1 MAEELKGTVKTV
13 IFTNEKT
20 AYAVFRMEIIDA
32 NESLTVTVSGHIPY
46 VGEQVLIRGC
56 RVTHPRFGMQF
67 KADTVQQ
74 VKPEKSEEIYRF
86 LASGMIKGIGAS
98 VARKIVDHFGKET
111 MEVLEKNIEQLTEVP
126 GIGKKTLAKI
136 KESYQ
141 NMGDLEELVFFLQ
154 SLGIHEKY
162 ALLIKQA
169 YGKHV
174 MEVLEQDPYR
184 MVGEILGLGFK
195 NVDKIALDKGIS
207 PEDEERII
215 QGVFYILTTVLANG
229 HTCGPVEKVCQ
240 AAAKLLGLDYDKVRE
255 TAGGAMA
262 SGEIPSATYED
273 VRYVYLPYLH
283 EAETESALRMQEML
297 EISPLSS
304 VKLAIERFEREN
316 GMTLAAEQKE
326 AVETALQ
333 SKVLIITGGP
343 GTGKTTLVRAII
355 SAMEQNGLAVKLMA
369 PTGRAAKRLAISSGR
384 EADTIHKA
392 LEATMTKRGT
402 TYFDKNESSPLE
414 EDVIIVDEASMIDIP
429 LFYHL
434 LCALKTGA
442 RLVLVGDV
450 DQLPPVGP
458 GSPLKDLIAWGNVP
472 VVTLQHIFRQEEGSG
487 IIENA
492 TRIRQ
497 GLSCVP
503 DEAGEFKI
511 FYIENDEEA
520 YDTVLRICED
530 TKYAVEENKMNI
542 QVLSPMYK
550 GSCGVMR
557 LNQAL
562 QQMVQGRALSE
573 KEKFLVGDKVM
584 QSTNNYD
591 KGVYN
596 GDMGIVWAVTDHR
609 LFVRFADKEVVYEG
623 AERNDLQLAYVVTV
637 HKSQGSEYDTVIF
650 VLRPSQFIMLQRN
663 LLYTG
668 VTRAKK
674 NTILIT
680 TESALERAI
689 STYQTNTRY
698 SLFLPFLKEEATD
711 ETL

>member
-1 MAEELKGTVKTV
+1 MVEELKGTVKTV

-20 AYAVFRMEIIDA
+20 AYAVFRMEITDA

-111 MEVLEKNIEQLTEVP
+111 MGVLEKNIEQLMEVP

-141 NMGDLEELVFFLQ
+141 NMGDLEELIFFLQ

-195 NVDKIALDKGIS
+195 NVDKMALAKGIS
-207 PEDEERII
+207 PENEERII

-240 AAAKLLGLDYDKVRE
+240 AAAKLLGLDYDRVRE
-255 TAGGAMA
+255 TAGGAMT

-283 EAETESALRMQEML
+283 EAETESALRMQEMI
-297 EISPLSS
+297 EIEPRSS

-316 GMTLAAEQKE
+316 GMTLAEEQKA

-392 LEATMTKRGT
+392 LEASMTKRGT

-414 EDVIIVDEASMIDIP
+414 EDVIIVDEASMIDMP

-442 RLVLVGDV
+442 RLILVGDV

-458 GSPLKDLIAWGNVP
+458 GSPLKDLIAWGDVP

-492 TRIRQ
+492 TRIRE

-511 FYIENDEEA
+511 FYIESDEEA
-520 YDTVLRICED
+520 YDTVLHICED
-530 TKYAVEENKMNI
+530 AKYAEEENKMNI

-550 GSCGVMR
+550 GACGVMK

-668 VTRAKK
+668 VTRAKR

-689 STYQTNTRY
+689 STYKTNTRY
-698 SLFLPFLKEEATD
+698 SLFLPFLKEEAID